1 MFLKDLRQQKRE
13 TLEKRLFELTAA
25 YHIAREASSI
35 FDLGK
40 CLKVLVERI
49 ADLMNVE
56 IVSIMLIDKEK
67 SELMVK
73 LAKGLDAKIIRDA
86 KIKVGEGVAGWIART
101 GKSLLIKDIKKD
113 KRFQRRNGKY
123 HTDSLL
129 SVPLKIE
136 QKVIGVIN
144 VNNKKS
150 RDVFTKEDLSVLEA
164 VSDMA
169 SIAIENA
176 RLQEEAKT
184 LDKIKSDF
192 IANVSHELRTPLAA
206 TKEAVN
212 LILDKITGNI
222 NDKQERFLKLANDNI
237 DRLAHLIDELLELA
251 ELESKSIGR
260 KRELVNIVSLINTV
274 IDSLRPLAERK
285 KVSLKKLLPKKKIRI
300 WADAGEINQA
310 ITNLI
315 GNAIKYNKRNGKVE
329 AGLEDMAKAVNIY
342 VSDTG
347 IGIPKKDLNKIF
359 DRFHRAD
366 VSSKTKTKGAGLGLS
381 ITNEIVEMHHGEIKV
396 KSEVGKGSK
405 FIVSLPKDLRE

>member
-1 MFLKDLRQQKRE
+1 
-13 TLEKRLFELTAA
+13 
-25 YHIAREASSI
+25 
-35 FDLGK
+35 
-40 CLKVLVERI
+40 
-49 ADLMNVE
+49 
-56 IVSIMLIDKEK
+56 
-67 SELMVK
+67 
-73 LAKGLDAKIIRDA
+73 
-86 KIKVGEGVAGWIART
+86 
-101 GKSLLIKDIKKD
+101 
-113 KRFQRRNGKY
+113 
-123 HTDSLL
+123 
-129 SVPLKIE
+129 
-136 QKVIGVIN
+136 
-144 VNNKKS
+144 
-150 RDVFTKEDLSVLEA
+150 LEA